1 MIDFLSCYSIFIES
15 ISSLLTCIATI
26 AGVFIAIKNIEKMQ
40 IENRFQSRLQNYLK
54 IVKPYYEVFKV
65 VDILKRKCEAYQSDD
80 KSILNSIN
88 HIIKNQL
95 QNSVEKVNEYYST
108 YISITLDA
116 KIAELLEHILSKC
129 LDIDNYA
136 VDDDIVE
143 LLKISEIQQLCENI
157 LQLQKELS
165 LECAKLFNID
175 EKTFEENFK
184 KDRYY

>member
-15 ISSLLTCIATI
+15 ISSFLTCIATI

-108 YISITLDA
+108 YISITLNA

-184 KDRYY
+184 KDMYY

>member
-15 ISSLLTCIATI
+15 ISSFLTCIATI

-65 VDILKRKCEAYQSDD
+65 VDILKRKCEAYQSDE

-108 YISITLDA
+108 YISITLNA

-184 KDRYY
+184 KDMYY